1 MENLKQKLS
10 ERYWKIDEYFNESW
24 EILKKLIKS
33 KWGMALIFFSFF
45 MTLNEDS
52 TFSIIIYSFA
62 TIVTVFMLMFSIKRI
77 VKLIEGTELKK
88 RNIFKKTLIIGI
100 ITGLI
105 QIIGLG
111 ILLFKPLMLMLEDG
125 VTAVPVNVNQTIL
138 IPIFYR
144 SIIFYA
150 ILFIIYVLYFLFF
163 QNIYLIRNVKFI
175 EAIKYS
181 IHISKGNR
189 MRLLI
194 PIIMLICII
203 TCIDSIVVF
212 GGYFLISILSIT
224 GIKILYYYY
233 LISGIMN
240 ILNTIITLYMTILSV
255 MIYFNVEYMDFINEK
270 VNIDEAIEKIA
281 EIWDKMVEEEKKA
294 KLETPI
300 ETEVVKVE
308 ENEIQEIEAPII
320 EIERF
325 RKTTE
330 EDIEKVMEI
339 LEKAKKQIAR
349 FGIDQWQDGYP
360 TEGDIRRDI
369 KEGNSYI
376 LVDEG
381 EIVGTT
387 AFSFEEEEAYKNL
400 VAGQWITNNER
411 YGVIHRIAVDSEK
424 GKKGYAK
431 ELLQNMEEIAKSQN
445 VFSIRTDTH
454 EGNNGM
460 KSYLY
465 KNGFTYCGVCKYS
478 KPEGTFDR
486 MVFEKIIN

>member
-33 KWGMALIFFSFF
+33 KWGMALMFFSFF
-45 MTLNEDS
+45 MTLNKNND
-52 TFSIIIYSFA
+52 FSVIIYFFA
-62 TIVTVFMLMFSIKRI
+62 TIVTAFMLMFSIKRI
-77 VKLIEGTELKK
+77 VKIIEGTELKK
-88 RNIFKKTLIIGI
+88 RKIFKRTLIIVI
-100 ITGLI
+100 IIGLI
-105 QIIGLG
+105 SIIGLG
-111 ILLFKPLMLMLEDG
+111 ILLFNPLVLMLEDG
-125 VTAVPVNVNQTIL
+125 VTPVPVNVNETIL
-138 IPIFYR
+138 LPILSR
-144 SIIFYA
+144 TIIFYA
-150 ILFIIYVLYFLFF
+150 ILFIIYMLNFLFF
-163 QNIYLIRNVKFI
+163 QNIYLIRDVKFI
-175 EAIKYS
+175 EALKYS

-189 MRLLI
+189 MRILI
-194 PIIMLICII
+194 PIIILTFINGV
-203 TCIDSIVVF
+203 IVTT
-212 GGYFLISILSIT
+212 GYSVIVILNSA
-224 GIKILYYYY
+224 GMVILNY
-233 LISGIMN
+233 LFFGIMN
-240 ILNTIITLYMTILSV
+240 ILITIIILYTTILSV
-255 MIYFNVEYMDFINEK
+255 MVYLNVEYIDFINEK
-270 VNIDEAIEKIA
+270 VNINEAIEKIA

-300 ETEVVKVE
+300 ETEFVKVE
-308 ENEIQEIEAPII
+308 ANEIQEIEAPII
-320 EIERF
+320 ETERF

-339 LEKAKKQIAR
+339 LEKAKKKIAR

-360 TEGDIRRDI
+360 AREDVLKDIENGI
-369 KEGNSYI
+369 SYV

-400 VAGQWITNNER
+400 VAGQWIINNER
-411 YGVIHRIAVDSEK
+411 YGVIHRIAVDGEK

-465 KNGFTYCGVCKYS
+465 KNGFKYCGVCKYYTD
-478 KPEGTFDR
+478 EGSFDR

>member
-33 KWGMALIFFSFF
+33 KWGMALMFFSFF
-45 MTLNEDS
+45 MTLNKNND
-52 TFSIIIYSFA
+52 FSVIIYFFA
-62 TIVTVFMLMFSIKRI
+62 TIVTAFMLMFSIKRI
-77 VKLIEGTELKK
+77 VKIIEGTELKK
-88 RNIFKKTLIIGI
+88 RKIFKRTLIIVI
-100 ITGLI
+100 IIGLI
-105 QIIGLG
+105 SIIGLG
-111 ILLFKPLMLMLEDG
+111 ILLFNPLVLMLEDG
-125 VTAVPVNVNQTIL
+125 VTPVPVNVNETIL
-138 IPIFYR
+138 LPILSR
-144 SIIFYA
+144 TIIFYA
-150 ILFIIYVLYFLFF
+150 ILFIIYMLNFLFF
-163 QNIYLIRNVKFI
+163 QNIYLIRDVKFI
-175 EAIKYS
+175 EALKYS

-189 MRLLI
+189 MRILI
-194 PIIMLICII
+194 PIIILTFINGV
-203 TCIDSIVVF
+203 IVTT
-212 GGYFLISILSIT
+212 GYSVIVILNSA
-224 GIKILYYYY
+224 GMVILNY
-233 LISGIMN
+233 LFFGIMN
-240 ILNTIITLYMTILSV
+240 ILITIIILYTTILSV
-255 MIYFNVEYMDFINEK
+255 MVYLNVEYIDFINEK
-270 VNIDEAIEKIA
+270 VNINEAIEKIA

-300 ETEVVKVE
+300 ETEFVKVE
-308 ENEIQEIEAPII
+308 ANEIQEIEAPII
-320 EIERF
+320 ETERF

-360 TEGDIRRDI
+360 AREDVLKDIENGI
-369 KEGNSYI
+369 SYV

-400 VAGQWITNNER
+400 VAGQWIINNER
-411 YGVIHRIAVDSEK
+411 YGVIHRIAVDGEK

-465 KNGFTYCGVCKYS
+465 KNGFKYCGVCKYYTD
-478 KPEGTFDR
+478 EGSFDR

>member
-24 EILKKLIKS
+24 EILKNLIKS
-33 KWGMALIFFSFF
+33 KWGMALVFFSFF
-45 MTLNEDS
+45 KILDVNNV
-52 TFSIIIYSFA
+52 FSVIIYFFA

-77 VKLIEGTELKK
+77 VKIIEGTELKK
-88 RNIFKKTLIIGI
+88 RNILKKILIIGI
-100 ITGLI
+100 IIGLI
-105 QIIGLG
+105 SIIGLG
-111 ILLFKPLMLMLEDG
+111 MLLFNPLVLMLEDG
-125 VTAVPVNVNQTIL
+125 VTPVPVNVNETIL
-138 IPIFYR
+138 LPILSR
-144 SIIFYA
+144 TIIFYA
-150 ILFIIYVLYFLFF
+150 ILFIIYMLNFLFF
-163 QNIYLIRNVKFI
+163 QNIYLIRDVKFI
-175 EAIKYS
+175 EALKYS

-189 MRLLI
+189 MRILI
-194 PIIMLICII
+194 PIIILTFINFII
-203 TCIDSIVVF
+203 VSA
-212 GGYFLISILSIT
+212 GYFIAIILSIA
-224 GIKILYYYY
+224 GMVILYY
-233 LISGIMN
+233 LFFGIMN
-240 ILNTIITLYMTILSV
+240 ILITIIVLYMIILSV
-255 MIYFNVEYMDFINEK
+255 MIYLSVEYMDFINEK

-281 EIWDKMVEEEKKA
+281 EIWDKMAEEEKKT

-300 ETEVVKVE
+300 ETEFVKVE
-308 ENEIQEIEAPII
+308 ANEIQEIEAPII
-320 EIERF
+320 EAERF

-360 TEGDIRRDI
+360 SEEDIRKDI
-369 KEGNSYI
+369 KEGISYV

-400 VAGQWITNNER
+400 VAGQWLTNNEK
-411 YGVIHRIAVDSEK
+411 YGVIHRIAVDGEK

-454 EGNNGM
+454 KGNNGM

-465 KNGFTYCGVCKYS
+465 KNGFTYCGICKYYKNES
-478 KPEGTFDR
+478 SFDR
-486 MVFEKIIN
+486 MAFEKKL

>member
-33 KWGMALIFFSFF
+33 KWGIALVFFSFF
-45 MTLNEDS
+45 MTLNKDS
-52 TFSIIIYSFA
+52 TFSVIIYFFA

-88 RNIFKKTLIIGI
+88 RNIFKRTLIIGI
-100 ITGLI
+100 NIGLI
-105 QIIGLG
+105 SIIGLG

-144 SIIFYA
+144 TTIFYA
-150 ILFIIYVLYFLFF
+150 ILFIIYILNFLFF
-163 QNIYLIRNVKFI
+163 KNIYLIRNVKFI
-175 EAIKYS
+175 EALKYS

-194 PIIMLICII
+194 PIIILTFINFII
-203 TCIDSIVVF
+203 AFVGYIIIV
-212 GGYFLISILSIT
+212 ISSSV
-224 GIKILYYYY
+224 GMVILYY
-233 LISGIMN
+233 LFFGIMN
-240 ILNTIITLYMTILSV
+240 ILITIIVLYTIILSV
-255 MIYFNVEYMDFINEK
+255 MIYLNVEYMDFINEK

-281 EIWDKMVEEEKKA
+281 EIWDKMVEEEEKKA
-294 KLETPI
+294 KLEIPI
-300 ETEVVKVE
+300 ETEFVKVE
-308 ENEIQEIEAPII
+308 SNEIQEIEAPII
-320 EIERF
+320 ETERF

-360 TEGDIRRDI
+360 AREDVLKDIENGI
-369 KEGNSYI
+369 SYV

-431 ELLQNMEEIAKSQN
+431 ELLQNMEEIAKRQN

-465 KNGFTYCGVCKYS
+465 KNGFKYCGVCKYYTD
-478 KPEGTFDR
+478 EGSFDR

>member
-24 EILKKLIKS
+24 EILKNLIKS
-33 KWGMALIFFSFF
+33 KWGMALVFFSFF
-45 MTLNEDS
+45 MIFDENNV
-52 TFSIIIYSFA
+52 FSVIIYFFA

-77 VKLIEGTELKK
+77 VKIIEGTELKK
-88 RNIFKKTLIIGI
+88 RNILKKILIIGI
-100 ITGLI
+100 IIGLI
-105 QIIGLG
+105 SIIGLG
-111 ILLFKPLMLMLEDG
+111 MLLFNPLVLMLEDG
-125 VTAVPVNVNQTIL
+125 VTAIPVNVTETIL
-138 IPIFYR
+138 LPILSR
-144 SIIFYA
+144 TIVFYA
-150 ILFIIYVLYFLFF
+150 ILFIIYMLNFLFF
-163 QNIYLIRNVKFI
+163 QNIYLIRDVKFI
-175 EAIKYS
+175 EALKYS

-189 MRLLI
+189 MRILI
-194 PIIMLICII
+194 PIIILTFINFII
-203 TCIDSIVVF
+203 VSA
-212 GGYFLISILSIT
+212 GYFIEIILSIA
-224 GIKILYYYY
+224 GMVILSY
-233 LISGIMN
+233 LFFGIMN
-240 ILNTIITLYMTILSV
+240 ILITIIVLYMIILSV
-255 MIYFNVEYMDFINEK
+255 MIYLNVEYMDFINEK

-281 EIWDKMVEEEKKA
+281 EIWDKMAEEEKKT

-300 ETEVVKVE
+300 ETEFVKVE
-308 ENEIQEIEAPII
+308 ANEIQEIEAPII
-320 EIERF
+320 EVERF

-360 TEGDIRRDI
+360 SEEDIRKDI
-369 KEGNSYI
+369 KEGISYV
-376 LVDEG
+376 LVDQG

-400 VAGQWITNNER
+400 VAGQWLTNNEK
-411 YGVIHRIAVDSEK
+411 YGVIHRIAVDGEK

-454 EGNNGM
+454 KGNNGM

-465 KNGFTYCGVCKYS
+465 KNGFTYCGICKYYTD
-478 KPEGTFDR
+478 EGSFDR
-486 MVFEKIIN
+486 MVFEKKL

>member
-1 MENLKQKLS
+1 MKNLKQKLS

-24 EILKKLIKS
+24 EILKNLIKS
-33 KWGMALIFFSFF
+33 KWGMALVFFSFF
-45 MTLNEDS
+45 MTLDKNND
-52 TFSIIIYSFA
+52 FSVIIYCFA

-77 VKLIEGTELKK
+77 VKIIEGTELKK
-88 RNIFKKTLIIGI
+88 RNILKKTLIIGI
-100 ITGLI
+100 IIGLI
-105 QIIGLG
+105 SIIGLG
-111 ILLFKPLMLMLEDG
+111 MLLFNPLVLMLEDG
-125 VTAVPVNVNQTIL
+125 VTPVPVNVNETIL
-138 IPIFYR
+138 LPILSR
-144 SIIFYA
+144 TIIFYA
-150 ILFIIYVLYFLFF
+150 ILFIIYILNFLFF
-163 QNIYLIRNVKFI
+163 RNIYLIRDVKFI
-175 EAIKYS
+175 EALKYS

-189 MRLLI
+189 MRILI
-194 PIIMLICII
+194 PIIILTFINFII
-203 TCIDSIVVF
+203 VSA
-212 GGYFLISILSIT
+212 GYFIAVILSIA
-224 GIKILYYYY
+224 GMVILDY
-233 LISGIMN
+233 LFFGIMN
-240 ILNTIITLYMTILSV
+240 ILITIIVLYTIILSV
-255 MIYFNVEYMDFINEK
+255 MIYLNVEYMDFINEK
-270 VNIDEAIEKIA
+270 VNINEAIEKIA
-281 EIWDKMVEEEKKA
+281 EIWDKMAEKEEKKA

-300 ETEVVKVE
+300 ETEFVKVE
-308 ENEIQEIEAPII
+308 ANEIQEIEASII
-320 EIERF
+320 EAERF

-330 EDIEKVMEI
+330 EDIEKVIEI

-360 TEGDIRRDI
+360 AEEDIRRDI
-369 KEGNSYI
+369 KEGISYV

-400 VAGQWITNNER
+400 VAGQWITNNEK

-465 KNGFTYCGVCKYS
+465 KNGFTYCGVCKYY

>member
-24 EILKKLIKS
+24 EILKNLIKS
-33 KWGMALIFFSFF
+33 KWGMALVFFSFF
-45 MTLNEDS
+45 MTLDKNND
-52 TFSIIIYSFA
+52 FSVIIYCFA

-77 VKLIEGTELKK
+77 VKIIEGTELKK
-88 RNIFKKTLIIGI
+88 RNILKKTLIIGI
-100 ITGLI
+100 IIGLI
-105 QIIGLG
+105 SIIGLG
-111 ILLFKPLMLMLEDG
+111 MLLFNPLVLMLEDG
-125 VTAVPVNVNQTIL
+125 VTPVPVNVNERIL
-138 IPIFYR
+138 LPILSR
-144 SIIFYA
+144 TIIFYA
-150 ILFIIYVLYFLFF
+150 ILFIIYILNFLFF
-163 QNIYLIRNVKFI
+163 RNIYLIRDVKFI
-175 EAIKYS
+175 EALKYS

-189 MRLLI
+189 MRILI
-194 PIIMLICII
+194 PIIILTFINFII
-203 TCIDSIVVF
+203 VSA
-212 GGYFLISILSIT
+212 GYFIAVILSIA
-224 GIKILYYYY
+224 GMVILDY
-233 LISGIMN
+233 LFFGIMN
-240 ILNTIITLYMTILSV
+240 ILITIIVLYTIILSV
-255 MIYFNVEYMDFINEK
+255 MIYLNVEYMDFINEK
-270 VNIDEAIEKIA
+270 VNINEAIEKIA
-281 EIWDKMVEEEKKA
+281 EIWDKMAEKEEKKA

-300 ETEVVKVE
+300 ETEFVKVE
-308 ENEIQEIEAPII
+308 ANEIQEIEASII
-320 EIERF
+320 EAERF

-330 EDIEKVMEI
+330 EDIEKVIEI

-360 TEGDIRRDI
+360 AEEDIRRDI
-369 KEGNSYI
+369 KEGISYV

-400 VAGQWITNNER
+400 VAGQWITNNEK

-465 KNGFTYCGVCKYS
+465 KNGFTYCGVCKYY

>member
-24 EILKKLIKS
+24 EILKNLIKS
-33 KWGMALIFFSFF
+33 KWGMALVFFSFF
-45 MTLNEDS
+45 MTLDKNND
-52 TFSIIIYSFA
+52 FSVIIYCFA

-77 VKLIEGTELKK
+77 VKIIEGTELKK
-88 RNIFKKTLIIGI
+88 RNILKKTLIIGI
-100 ITGLI
+100 IIGLI
-105 QIIGLG
+105 SIIGLG
-111 ILLFKPLMLMLEDG
+111 MLLFNPLVLMLEDG
-125 VTAVPVNVNQTIL
+125 VTPVPVNVNERIL
-138 IPIFYR
+138 LPILSR
-144 SIIFYA
+144 TIIFYA
-150 ILFIIYVLYFLFF
+150 ILFIIYILNFLFF
-163 QNIYLIRNVKFI
+163 RNIYLIRDVKFI
-175 EAIKYS
+175 EALKYS

-189 MRLLI
+189 MRILI
-194 PIIMLICII
+194 PIIILTFINFII
-203 TCIDSIVVF
+203 VSA
-212 GGYFLISILSIT
+212 GYFIAVILSIA
-224 GIKILYYYY
+224 GMVILDY
-233 LISGIMN
+233 LFFGIMN
-240 ILNTIITLYMTILSV
+240 ILITIIVLYTIILSV
-255 MIYFNVEYMDFINEK
+255 MIYLNVEYMDFINEK
-270 VNIDEAIEKIA
+270 VNINEAIEKIA
-281 EIWDKMVEEEKKA
+281 EIWDKMAEEEKKT

-300 ETEVVKVE
+300 ETEFVKVE
-308 ENEIQEIEAPII
+308 ANEIQEIEAPII
-320 EIERF
+320 EAERF

-330 EDIEKVMEI
+330 EDIEKVIEI

-349 FGIDQWQDGYP
+349 FGIEQWQDGYP
-360 TEGDIRRDI
+360 SEEDIRKDI
-369 KEGNSYI
+369 KEGISYV

-400 VAGQWITNNER
+400 VAGQWLTNNEK

-465 KNGFTYCGVCKYS
+465 KNGFTYCGVCKYY

>member
-24 EILKKLIKS
+24 EILKNLIKS
-33 KWGMALIFFSFF
+33 KWGMALVFFSFF
-45 MTLNEDS
+45 KILDEKNV
-52 TFSIIIYSFA
+52 FSVIIYFFA

-77 VKLIEGTELKK
+77 VKIIEGTELKK
-88 RNIFKKTLIIGI
+88 RNILKKILIIGI
-100 ITGLI
+100 IIGLI
-105 QIIGLG
+105 TIIGLG
-111 ILLFKPLMLMLEDG
+111 MLLFNPLVLMLEDG
-125 VTAVPVNVNQTIL
+125 VTAIPVNVTETIL
-138 IPIFYR
+138 LPILSR
-144 SIIFYA
+144 TIIFYA
-150 ILFIIYVLYFLFF
+150 ILFIIYMLNFLFF
-163 QNIYLIRNVKFI
+163 PNIYLIRDVKFI
-175 EAIKYS
+175 EALKYS

-189 MRLLI
+189 MRILI
-194 PIIMLICII
+194 PIIILTFINFII
-203 TCIDSIVVF
+203 VSA
-212 GGYFLISILSIT
+212 GYFMAVILSIA
-224 GIKILYYYY
+224 GMVILYY
-233 LISGIMN
+233 LFFGIMN
-240 ILNTIITLYMTILSV
+240 ILITIIVLYTIILSV
-255 MIYFNVEYMDFINEK
+255 MIYLNVEYMDFINEK

-281 EIWDKMVEEEKKA
+281 EIWDKMAEEEKKA

-300 ETEVVKVE
+300 ETEFVKVE
-308 ENEIQEIEAPII
+308 ANEIQEIEAPII
-320 EIERF
+320 EAERF

-360 TEGDIRRDI
+360 SEEDIRKDI
-369 KEGNSYI
+369 KEGISYV

-400 VAGQWITNNER
+400 VAGQWLTNNEK
-411 YGVIHRIAVDSEK
+411 YGVIHRIAVDGEK

-454 EGNNGM
+454 KGNNGM
-460 KSYLY
+460 KAYLY
-465 KNGFTYCGVCKYS
+465 KNGFTYCGICKYYKNES
-478 KPEGTFDR
+478 SFDR
-486 MVFEKIIN
+486 MVFEKKL

>member
-1 MENLKQKLS
+1 MKNLKQKLS

-24 EILKKLIKS
+24 EILKNLIKS
-33 KWGMALIFFSFF
+33 KWGMALVFFSFF
-45 MTLNEDS
+45 MIVDENNV
-52 TFSIIIYSFA
+52 FSVIIYFFA

-77 VKLIEGTELKK
+77 VKIIEGTELKK
-88 RNIFKKTLIIGI
+88 INILKKILIIGI
-100 ITGLI
+100 IIGLI
-105 QIIGLG
+105 SIIGLG
-111 ILLFKPLMLMLEDG
+111 MLLFNPLVLMLEDG
-125 VTAVPVNVNQTIL
+125 VTPVPVNVNETIL
-138 IPIFYR
+138 LPILSR
-144 SIIFYA
+144 TIIFYA
-150 ILFIIYVLYFLFF
+150 ILFIIYMLNFLFF
-163 QNIYLIRNVKFI
+163 PNIYLIRDVKFI
-175 EAIKYS
+175 EALKYS

-189 MRLLI
+189 MRILI
-194 PIIMLICII
+194 PIIILTFINFII
-203 TCIDSIVVF
+203 VSA
-212 GGYFLISILSIT
+212 GYFIAVILSIA
-224 GIKILYYYY
+224 GMVILYY
-233 LISGIMN
+233 LFFGIMN
-240 ILNTIITLYMTILSV
+240 ILITIIVLYTIILSV
-255 MIYFNVEYMDFINEK
+255 MIYLNVEYMDFINEK
-270 VNIDEAIEKIA
+270 VNINEAKEAIF
-281 EIWDKMVEEEKKA
+281 EIWQKLVEEDEKKA

-300 ETEVVKVE
+300 ETEFVKVE
-308 ENEIQEIEAPII
+308 ANEIQEIEAPII
-320 EIERF
+320 EAERF

-330 EDIEKVMEI
+330 EDIEKVIEI

-360 TEGDIRRDI
+360 SEEDIRRDI
-369 KEGNSYI
+369 KEGNSYV

-400 VAGQWITNNER
+400 VAGQWLTNNEK

-465 KNGFTYCGVCKYS
+465 KNGFTYCGVCKYY

>member
-24 EILKKLIKS
+24 EILKNLIKS
-33 KWGMALIFFSFF
+33 KWGMALVFFSFF
-45 MTLNEDS
+45 MILDVNNV
-52 TFSIIIYSFA
+52 FSVIIYFFA

-77 VKLIEGTELKK
+77 VKIIEGTELKK
-88 RNIFKKTLIIGI
+88 RNILKKILIIGI
-100 ITGLI
+100 IIGLI
-105 QIIGLG
+105 SIIGLG
-111 ILLFKPLMLMLEDG
+111 MLLFNPLVLMLEDG
-125 VTAVPVNVNQTIL
+125 VTPVPVNVNETIL
-138 IPIFYR
+138 LPILSR
-144 SIIFYA
+144 TIVFYA
-150 ILFIIYVLYFLFF
+150 ILFIIYMLNFLFF
-163 QNIYLIRNVKFI
+163 QNIYLIRDVKFI
-175 EAIKYS
+175 EALKYS

-189 MRLLI
+189 
-194 PIIMLICII
+194 
-203 TCIDSIVVF
+203 
-212 GGYFLISILSIT
+212 
-224 GIKILYYYY
+224 
-233 LISGIMN
+233 IMN
-240 ILNTIITLYMTILSV
+240 ILITIIVLYTIILSV
-255 MIYFNVEYMDFINEK
+255 MIYLNVEYMDFINEK

-281 EIWDKMVEEEKKA
+281 EIWDKMAEEEKKT

-300 ETEVVKVE
+300 ETEFVKVE
-308 ENEIQEIEAPII
+308 ANEIQEIEAPII
-320 EIERF
+320 EVERF

-360 TEGDIRRDI
+360 SEEDIRKDI
-369 KEGNSYI
+369 KEGISYV

-400 VAGQWITNNER
+400 VAGQWLTNNEK
-411 YGVIHRIAVDSEK
+411 YGVIHRIAVDGEK

-454 EGNNGM
+454 KGNNGM

-465 KNGFTYCGVCKYS
+465 KNGFTYCGVCKYYTD
-478 KPEGTFDR
+478 EGSFDR

>member
-33 KWGMALIFFSFF
+33 KWGMALVFFSFL
-45 MTLNEDS
+45 MTLNENN
-52 TFSIIIYSFA
+52 TFSVIIYFFA
-62 TIVTVFMLMFSIKRI
+62 IIVNVFMLMFSIKRI

-88 RNIFKKTLIIGI
+88 RNIFKRTLIIGI
-100 ITGLI
+100 NIGLI

-150 ILFIIYVLYFLFF
+150 ILFIIYILNFLFF
-163 QNIYLIRNVKFI
+163 KNIYLIRNVKFI
-175 EAIKYS
+175 EALKYS

-194 PIIMLICII
+194 PIIILTFINFII
-203 TCIDSIVVF
+203 AFVGYIIIV
-212 GGYFLISILSIT
+212 ISSSVGIGIL
-224 GIKILYYYY
+224 Y
-233 LISGIMN
+233 LISGIIN
-240 ILNTIITLYMTILSV
+240 ILNTIIVLYMTILSV

-281 EIWDKMVEEEKKA
+281 EIWDKMVEEEKKS

-300 ETEVVKVE
+300 ETEFVKVE
-308 ENEIQEIEAPII
+308 ENEIQEIEVPII

-339 LEKAKKQIAR
+339 LERAKKQIAR

-360 TEGDIRRDI
+360 TEEDIKRDI
-369 KEGNSYI
+369 KEGNSYV

-411 YGVIHRIAVDSEK
+411 YGVIHRIAVDGEK

-460 KSYLY
+460 KAYLY
-465 KNGFTYCGVCKYS
+465 KNGFTYCGVCKYY

-486 MVFEKIIN
+486 IVFEKKL

>member
-33 KWGMALIFFSFF
+33 KWGMALVFFSFF
-45 MTLNEDS
+45 MILDENNV
-52 TFSIIIYSFA
+52 FSVIIFFFA

-77 VKLIEGTELKK
+77 VKIIEGTELKK
-88 RNIFKKTLIIGI
+88 RNILKKILIIGI
-100 ITGLI
+100 IIGLI
-105 QIIGLG
+105 SIIGLG
-111 ILLFKPLMLMLEDG
+111 MLLFNPLVLMLEDG
-125 VTAVPVNVNQTIL
+125 VTAIPVNVTETIL
-138 IPIFYR
+138 LPILSR
-144 SIIFYA
+144 TIVFYA
-150 ILFIIYVLYFLFF
+150 ILFIIYMLNFLFF
-163 QNIYLIRNVKFI
+163 QNIYLIRDVKFI
-175 EAIKYS
+175 EALKYS

-189 MRLLI
+189 MRILI
-194 PIIMLICII
+194 PIIILTFINFII
-203 TCIDSIVVF
+203 VST
-212 GGYFLISILSIT
+212 GYFMAVILSIA
-224 GIKILYYYY
+224 GMVILYY
-233 LISGIMN
+233 LFFGIMN
-240 ILNTIITLYMTILSV
+240 ILITIIVLYMIILSV
-255 MIYFNVEYMDFINEK
+255 MIYLNVEYMDFINEK

-281 EIWDKMVEEEKKA
+281 EIWDKMAEEEKKA

-300 ETEVVKVE
+300 ETEFVKVE
-308 ENEIQEIEAPII
+308 ANEIQEIEAPII
-320 EIERF
+320 EAERF

-360 TEGDIRRDI
+360 SEEDIRKDI
-369 KEGNSYI
+369 KEGISYV

-411 YGVIHRIAVDSEK
+411 YGVIHRTAVDSEK

-454 EGNNGM
+454 KGNNGM
-460 KSYLY
+460 KAYLY
-465 KNGFTYCGVCKYS
+465 KNGFTYCGICKYYKNES
-478 KPEGTFDR
+478 SFDR
-486 MVFEKIIN
+486 MAFEKKL

>member
-1 MENLKQKLS
+1 MKNLKQKLS

-24 EILKKLIKS
+24 EILKNLIKS
-33 KWGMALIFFSFF
+33 KWGIALVFFSFF
-45 MTLNEDS
+45 MTLDKNND
-52 TFSIIIYSFA
+52 FSVIIYCFA

-77 VKLIEGTELKK
+77 VKIIEGTELKK
-88 RNIFKKTLIIGI
+88 RNILKKTLIIGI
-100 ITGLI
+100 IIGLI
-105 QIIGLG
+105 SIIGLG
-111 ILLFKPLMLMLEDG
+111 MLLFNPLVLMLEDG
-125 VTAVPVNVNQTIL
+125 VTPVPVNVNERIL
-138 IPIFYR
+138 LPILSR
-144 SIIFYA
+144 TIIFYA
-150 ILFIIYVLYFLFF
+150 ILFIIYILNFLFF
-163 QNIYLIRNVKFI
+163 RNIYLIRDVKFI
-175 EAIKYS
+175 EALKYS

-189 MRLLI
+189 MRILI
-194 PIIMLICII
+194 PIIILTFINFII
-203 TCIDSIVVF
+203 VSA
-212 GGYFLISILSIT
+212 GYFIAVILSIA
-224 GIKILYYYY
+224 GMVILDY
-233 LISGIMN
+233 LFFGIMN
-240 ILNTIITLYMTILSV
+240 ILITIIVLYTIILSV
-255 MIYFNVEYMDFINEK
+255 MIYLNVEYMDFINEK
-270 VNIDEAIEKIA
+270 VNINEAIEKIA
-281 EIWDKMVEEEKKA
+281 EIWDKMAEEEKKT

-300 ETEVVKVE
+300 ETEFVKVE
-308 ENEIQEIEAPII
+308 ANEIQEIEAPII
-320 EIERF
+320 EAERF

-330 EDIEKVMEI
+330 EDIEKVIEI

-349 FGIDQWQDGYP
+349 FGIEQWQDGYP
-360 TEGDIRRDI
+360 SEEDIRKDI
-369 KEGNSYI
+369 KEGISYV

-400 VAGQWITNNER
+400 VAGQWLTNNEK

-465 KNGFTYCGVCKYS
+465 KNGFIYCGVCKYY

>member
-24 EILKKLIKS
+24 EILKNLIKS
-33 KWGMALIFFSFF
+33 KWGMALVFFSFF
-45 MTLNEDS
+45 MTLDKNND
-52 TFSIIIYSFA
+52 FSVIIYCFA

-77 VKLIEGTELKK
+77 VKIIEGTELKK
-88 RNIFKKTLIIGI
+88 RNILKKTLIIGI
-100 ITGLI
+100 IIGLI
-105 QIIGLG
+105 SIIGLG
-111 ILLFKPLMLMLEDG
+111 MLLFNPLVLMLEDG
-125 VTAVPVNVNQTIL
+125 VTPVPVNVNERIL
-138 IPIFYR
+138 LPILSR
-144 SIIFYA
+144 TIIFYA
-150 ILFIIYVLYFLFF
+150 ILFIIYILNFLFF
-163 QNIYLIRNVKFI
+163 RNIYLIRDVKFI
-175 EAIKYS
+175 EALKYS

-189 MRLLI
+189 MRILI
-194 PIIMLICII
+194 PIIILTFINFII
-203 TCIDSIVVF
+203 VSA
-212 GGYFLISILSIT
+212 GYFIAVILSIA
-224 GIKILYYYY
+224 GMVILDY
-233 LISGIMN
+233 LFFGIMN
-240 ILNTIITLYMTILSV
+240 ILITIIVLYTIILSV
-255 MIYFNVEYMDFINEK
+255 MIYLNVEYMDFINEK

-281 EIWDKMVEEEKKA
+281 EIWDKMAEKEEKKA

-300 ETEVVKVE
+300 ETEFVKVE
-308 ENEIQEIEAPII
+308 ANEIQEIEAPII
-320 EIERF
+320 ETERF

-360 TEGDIRRDI
+360 SEEDIRRDI
-369 KEGNSYI
+369 KEGISYV

-400 VAGQWITNNER
+400 VAGQWITNNEK

-465 KNGFTYCGVCKYS
+465 KNGFTYCGVCKYY

>member
-33 KWGMALIFFSFF
+33 KWGIALVFFSFF
-45 MTLNEDS
+45 MTLNKDS
-52 TFSIIIYSFA
+52 TFSVIIYFFA

-88 RNIFKKTLIIGI
+88 RNIFKRTLIIGI
-100 ITGLI
+100 NIGLI
-105 QIIGLG
+105 SIIGLG

-144 SIIFYA
+144 TTIFYA
-150 ILFIIYVLYFLFF
+150 ILFIIYILNFLFF
-163 QNIYLIRNVKFI
+163 KNIYLIRNVKFI
-175 EAIKYS
+175 EALKYS

-194 PIIMLICII
+194 PIIILTFINFII
-203 TCIDSIVVF
+203 AFVGYIIIV
-212 GGYFLISILSIT
+212 ISSSVGIGIL
-224 GIKILYYYY
+224 Y
-233 LISGIMN
+233 LISGIIN
-240 ILNTIITLYMTILSV
+240 ILNTIIVLYMTILSV

-281 EIWDKMVEEEKKA
+281 EIWDKMVEEEKKS

-300 ETEVVKVE
+300 ETEFVKVE
-308 ENEIQEIEAPII
+308 ENEIQEIEVPII

-339 LEKAKKQIAR
+339 LERAKKQIAR

-360 TEGDIRRDI
+360 TEEDIKRDI
-369 KEGNSYI
+369 KEGNSYV

-400 VAGQWITNNER
+400 VAGQWITNNEK

-465 KNGFTYCGVCKYS
+465 KNGFTYCGVCKYY

>member
-33 KWGMALIFFSFF
+33 KWGMALVFFSFL
-45 MTLNEDS
+45 MTLNENN
-52 TFSIIIYSFA
+52 TFSVIIYFFA
-62 TIVTVFMLMFSIKRI
+62 IIVNVFMLMFSIKRI

-88 RNIFKKTLIIGI
+88 RNIFKRTLIIGI
-100 ITGLI
+100 NIGLI

-203 TCIDSIVVF
+203 TCINSIVVF

-224 GIKILYYYY
+224 GIKILYYVI
-233 LISGIMN
+233 LGITN

-281 EIWDKMVEEEKKA
+281 EIWDKMVEEEKKS

-300 ETEVVKVE
+300 ETEFVKVE
-308 ENEIQEIEAPII
+308 ENEIQEIEVPII

-339 LEKAKKQIAR
+339 LERAKKQIAR

-360 TEGDIRRDI
+360 TEEDIKRDI
-369 KEGNSYI
+369 KEGNSYV

-460 KSYLY
+460 KAYLY
-465 KNGFTYCGVCKYS
+465 KNGFTYCGVCKYY

-486 MVFEKIIN
+486 IVFEKKL

>member
-24 EILKKLIKS
+24 EILKNLIKS
-33 KWGMALIFFSFF
+33 KWGMALVFFSFF
-45 MTLNEDS
+45 KILDEKNV
-52 TFSIIIYSFA
+52 FSVIIYFFA

-77 VKLIEGTELKK
+77 VKIIEGTELKK
-88 RNIFKKTLIIGI
+88 RNILKKILIIGI
-100 ITGLI
+100 IIGLI
-105 QIIGLG
+105 TIIGLG
-111 ILLFKPLMLMLEDG
+111 MLLFNPLVLMLEDG
-125 VTAVPVNVNQTIL
+125 VTAIPVNVTETIL
-138 IPIFYR
+138 LPILSR
-144 SIIFYA
+144 TIIFYA
-150 ILFIIYVLYFLFF
+150 ILFIIYMLNFLFF
-163 QNIYLIRNVKFI
+163 PNIYLIRDVKFI
-175 EAIKYS
+175 EALKYS

-189 MRLLI
+189 MRILI
-194 PIIMLICII
+194 PIIILTFINFII
-203 TCIDSIVVF
+203 VSA
-212 GGYFLISILSIT
+212 GYFMAVILSIA
-224 GIKILYYYY
+224 GMVILYY
-233 LISGIMN
+233 LFFGIMN
-240 ILNTIITLYMTILSV
+240 ILITIIVLYTIILSV
-255 MIYFNVEYMDFINEK
+255 MIYLNVEYMDFINEK

-281 EIWDKMVEEEKKA
+281 EIWDKMAEEEKKA

-300 ETEVVKVE
+300 ETEFVKVE
-308 ENEIQEIEAPII
+308 ANEIQEIEAPII
-320 EIERF
+320 EAERF

-360 TEGDIRRDI
+360 SEEDIRKDI
-369 KEGNSYI
+369 KEGISYV

-400 VAGQWITNNER
+400 VAGQWLTNNEK
-411 YGVIHRIAVDSEK
+411 YGVIHRIAVDGEK

-454 EGNNGM
+454 KGNNGM
-460 KSYLY
+460 KAYLY
-465 KNGFTYCGVCKYS
+465 KNGFTYCGICKYYKNES
-478 KPEGTFDR
+478 LFDR
-486 MVFEKIIN
+486 MVFEKKL

>member
-33 KWGMALIFFSFF
+33 KWGMALVFFSFL
-45 MTLNEDS
+45 MTLNENN
-52 TFSIIIYSFA
+52 TFSVIIYFFA
-62 TIVTVFMLMFSIKRI
+62 IIVNVFMLMFSIKRI
-77 VKLIEGTELKK
+77 VNIIEGTELKK
-88 RNIFKKTLIIGI
+88 RNIFKRTLIIGI
-100 ITGLI
+100 NIGLI

-203 TCIDSIVVF
+203 TCINSIVVF

-224 GIKILYYYY
+224 GIKILYYVI
-233 LISGIMN
+233 LGITN

-255 MIYFNVEYMDFINEK
+255 MIYLNVEYMDFINEK
-270 VNIDEAIEKIA
+270 VNIDEAIEKIS
-281 EIWDKMVEEEKKA
+281 EIWDKMVEEEEKKA

-300 ETEVVKVE
+300 
-308 ENEIQEIEAPII
+308 
-320 EIERF
+320 
-325 RKTTE
+325 
-330 EDIEKVMEI
+330 
-339 LEKAKKQIAR
+339 
-349 FGIDQWQDGYP
+349 
-360 TEGDIRRDI
+360 
-369 KEGNSYI
+369 
-376 LVDEG
+376 
-381 EIVGTT
+381 
-387 AFSFEEEEAYKNL
+387 
-400 VAGQWITNNER
+400 
-411 YGVIHRIAVDSEK
+411 
-424 GKKGYAK
+424 
-431 ELLQNMEEIAKSQN
+431 
-445 VFSIRTDTH
+445 
-454 EGNNGM
+454 
-460 KSYLY
+460 
-465 KNGFTYCGVCKYS
+465 
-478 KPEGTFDR
+478 
-486 MVFEKIIN
+486 

>member
-33 KWGMALIFFSFF
+33 KWGMALMFFSFF
-45 MTLNEDS
+45 MTLNKNND
-52 TFSIIIYSFA
+52 FSVIIYFFA
-62 TIVTVFMLMFSIKRI
+62 TIVTAFMLMFSIKRI
-77 VKLIEGTELKK
+77 VKIIEGTELKK
-88 RNIFKKTLIIGI
+88 RKIFKRTLIIVI
-100 ITGLI
+100 IIGLI
-105 QIIGLG
+105 SIIGLG
-111 ILLFKPLMLMLEDG
+111 ILLFNPLVLMLEDG
-125 VTAVPVNVNQTIL
+125 VTPVPVNVNETIL
-138 IPIFYR
+138 LPILSR
-144 SIIFYA
+144 TIIFYA
-150 ILFIIYVLYFLFF
+150 ILFIIYMLNFLFF
-163 QNIYLIRNVKFI
+163 QNIYLIRDVKFI
-175 EAIKYS
+175 EALKYS

-189 MRLLI
+189 MRILI
-194 PIIMLICII
+194 PIVILTFINGV
-203 TCIDSIVVF
+203 IVTT
-212 GGYFLISILSIT
+212 GYSVIVILNSA
-224 GIKILYYYY
+224 GMVILNY
-233 LISGIMN
+233 LFFGIMN
-240 ILNTIITLYMTILSV
+240 ILITIIILYTTILSV
-255 MIYFNVEYMDFINEK
+255 MVYLNVEYIDFINEK
-270 VNIDEAIEKIA
+270 VNINEAIEKIA

-300 ETEVVKVE
+300 ETEFVKVE
-308 ENEIQEIEAPII
+308 ANEIQEIEAPII
-320 EIERF
+320 ETERF

-360 TEGDIRRDI
+360 AREDVLKDIENGI
-369 KEGNSYI
+369 SYV

-400 VAGQWITNNER
+400 VAGQWIINNER
-411 YGVIHRIAVDSEK
+411 YGVIHRIAVDGEK

-465 KNGFTYCGVCKYS
+465 KNGFKYCGVCKYYTD
-478 KPEGTFDR
+478 EGSFDR